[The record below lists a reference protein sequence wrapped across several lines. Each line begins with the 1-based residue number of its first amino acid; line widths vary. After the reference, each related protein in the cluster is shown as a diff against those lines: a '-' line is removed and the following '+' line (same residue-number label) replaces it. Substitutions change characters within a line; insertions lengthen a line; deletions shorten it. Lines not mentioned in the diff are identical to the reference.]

1 MNTTA
6 TQLLVAA
13 GAVASLLILWRV
25 AARKR
30 RRQRDAA
37 INASAGLMSLFGRVT
52 GAAVLIV
59 GVQWIVIIT
68 AADNHGL
75 LLAVLGIPALFT
87 AYTLVKAL
95 TVTTVD
101 VRQGRGGRR

>member
-6 TQLLVAA
+6 TQMLVAA
-13 GAVASLLILWRV
+13 GALVSLLILWRT
-25 AARKR
+25 ATWKR

-37 INASAGLMSLFGRVT
+37 VKASAGLMSLFGRVT
-52 GAAVLIV
+52 VAAVLIV
-59 GVQWIVIIT
+59 GVQWVVIT
-68 AADNHGL
+68 KAADNHGL

-87 AYTLVKAL
+87 AYTVVKAL

-101 VRQGRGGRR
+101 VRQFRGGRR